1 MSLAAGVPEAGRT
14 GRVLARVTEAVNAA
28 VVLNEEV
35 LRLAVVAM
43 LARGHVLLE
52 DVPGVGKTLLA
63 RTLAQ
68 AIGGEFRRVQFTP
81 DLLPADIT
89 GGNVFDP
96 RSAEFSFREG
106 PIFANIVL
114 ADEIN
119 RGTPRAQA
127 SLLEAMGEGSV
138 SVDGTTHR
146 LPDPF
151 LVIATQN
158 PIEQYGTFPLPE
170 SELDRFTM
178 LLRLGRPDHMQQAEI
193 LRRHEHAEAS
203 REQAAVC
210 DLATIRDAQQ
220 DVLKVHVSPAIR
232 EYIVRIVLATRD
244 HPAVGLPASPRASV
258 SLLRA
263 AQAMAL
269 YEDRQHVLPDDVKA
283 VAPAALGHRLSVNSG
298 GGEDV
303 VSELLQRVSVPL
315 EA

>member
-1 MSLAAGVPEAGRT
+1 MTA
-14 GRVLARVTEAVNAA
+14 AVNAA
-28 VVLNEEV
+28 VVLNEDV
-35 LRLAVVAM
+35 LRLAVVAL

-68 AIGGEFRRVQFTP
+68 AIGGDFRRVQFTP

-96 RSAEFSFREG
+96 RSAEFSFRQG

-178 LLRLGRPDHMQQAEI
+178 LLRLGRPDHDQQAEI
-193 LRRHEHAEAS
+193 LRRHEHAEAR

-210 DLATIRDAQQ
+210 DLATIRDAQR
-220 DVLKVHVSPAIR
+220 DVLQVHVSPAIR
-232 EYIVRIVLATRD
+232 EYIVRIVLATRE

-269 YEDRQHVLPDDVKA
+269 HEGRQHVLPDDVKA
-283 VAPAALGHRLSVNSG
+283 VGPAALGHRLAVNTG

-303 VSELLQRVSVPL
+303 VSELLQRVPIPL